1 MRQVNRPAG
10 EAAAIARLLASS
22 MIGLQGSL
30 ALDSRNTGWTPVRGW
45 HTTSPHA
52 SGQWWRGENPASVLE
67 QAARLIRASY
77 PCPRTSYRVILSSC
91 SALLCSAP
99 RPHLLDDSA
108 CAFQT
113 VEGRTR
119 TAQRVPACLPSTAVS
134 TAPTTRCRLSQA
146 LRVMRAGESEKI
158 SALRP
163 RSKRW
168 MGRDRPRGRTA
179 GCFVIAPPR

>member
-1 MRQVNRPAG
+1 MAMRQVNRPAG

-91 SALLCSAP
+91 SALRRAHTSPWTTLPARFRRSRGAHV
-99 RPHLLDDSA
+99 RHSA
-108 CAFQT
+108 CL
-113 VEGRTR
+113 
-119 TAQRVPACLPSTAVS
+119 PACLVLQFQ
-134 TAPTTRCRLSQA
+134 RLRQ
-146 LRVMRAGESEKI
+146 
-158 SALRP
+158 
-163 RSKRW
+163 
-168 MGRDRPRGRTA
+168 RDAASRRLCA
-179 GCFVIAPPR
+179 